1 MIHFVKTLLII
12 FLMIPSLSDICSAG
26 ETNSSALQ
34 ENSISLIKHHM
45 NSITDL
51 PVECVLLENEGE
63 FENNHTSTL
72 WAIREKHDQTCG
84 GDPDTAPIISRVVS
98 IKKPDQ
104 EGIELFRLDIECM
117 CLGDKLNLSN
127 MRTGKSN

>member
-1 MIHFVKTLLII
+1 MIYSVKTLAVI
-12 FLMIPSLSDICSAG
+12 FLMIPSLSDICSAS

-34 ENSISLIKHHM
+34 ENSISLIERYM

-51 PVECVLLENEGE
+51 PDECVFLEHEGE
-63 FENNHTSTL
+63 FKNNHTSTL

-117 CLGDKLNLSN
+117 CLGEKLN
-127 MRTGKSN
+127 